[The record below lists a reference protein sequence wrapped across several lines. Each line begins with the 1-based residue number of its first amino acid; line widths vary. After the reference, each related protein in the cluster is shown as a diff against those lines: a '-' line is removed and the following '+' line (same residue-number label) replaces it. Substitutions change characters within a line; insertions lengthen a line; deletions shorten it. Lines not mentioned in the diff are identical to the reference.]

1 MLNLKSWSLKSRM
14 VVLATLVVIVIAAL
28 GAIQFNSADTVKT
41 KTAAAAELQDKVS
54 VLTAVRLANIELL
67 LAAMDSI
74 IDKAEGQIQPERAEV
89 IAQAT
94 DLINGSIPTVA
105 ALAEEVG
112 EGARADVLGPDFA
125 ALSTAIKVDLA
136 EAISTNADD
145 AAFAKIDD
153 VIDGAGE
160 RFADALT
167 VIYDRANDALDARLA
182 ESQQAV
188 DEARMVSVVMA
199 VAGLVIILPLIAWV
213 TLSVVRGLS
222 GLSSAMTR
230 LADGDLDADIPFTDR
245 ADELG
250 AMAGTVEVFKRN
262 GREVERLRE
271 EQERSQEVAA
281 SERRAAMVKLS
292 EEFDAS
298 VRSVVEAV
306 SSAARDMSSTANRLV
321 SSNSRMV
328 SETDTVGSMSSQTN
342 SAVQSVAMAA
352 NELSASIAEINR
364 QVEQSARTSKD
375 ATAKAQATNE
385 QIESLSE
392 DAEKIGNV
400 VALIQDIAEQTN
412 LLALNATIEAARAGD
427 AGKGF
432 AVVASEVKSLATQTA
447 KATEEIA
454 EQIRSIQ
461 AATSGAVM
469 AIREIA
475 DATREVDEITSTIA
489 DSIDQQGQATREIS
503 ESAQQAAASVEQT
516 VSTIQSV
523 SGLSRETGADV
534 SLVSDSIGQLNNE
547 FDTLKSQVSTFVDRI
562 KTG

>member
-14 VVLATLVVIVIAAL
+14 VVLAALVVVVIAAL

-41 KTAAAAELQDKVS
+41 KTAAVSAMREKVA
-54 VLTAVRLANIELL
+54 VLTDVRLANIELL

-74 IDKAEGQIQPERAEV
+74 IDKAEGQIQPERAEI
-89 IAQAT
+89 IANT
-94 DLINGSIPTVA
+94 TGFITESIPTVA
-105 ALAEEVG
+105 TLAG
-112 EGARADVLGPDFA
+112 EIGESGQASTLDADFA
-125 ALSTAIKVDLA
+125 ALARAIKVDLT
-136 EAISTNADD
+136 EAIASNADD

-160 RFADALT
+160 RFAAALT
-167 VIYDRANDALDARLA
+167 TVYDRANTALEQRLE

-188 DEARMVSVVMA
+188 DDARTMSVIMA
-199 VAGLVIILPLIAWV
+199 VVGLLVILPLIAWV

-222 GLSSAMTR
+222 GLSTAMTT
-230 LADGDLDADIPFTDR
+230 LADGKLDTDIPFTDR
-245 ADELG
+245 TDELG
-250 AMAGTVEVFKRN
+250 SMAGTVEVFKRN
-262 GREVERLRE
+262 AGEVERLRE
-271 EQERSQEVAA
+271 EQEKSQEAA
-281 SERRAAMVKLS
+281 AAERRAAMVKLS
-292 EEFDAS
+292 DEFDAS
-298 VRSVVEAV
+298 VRSVVNGV
-306 SSAARDMSSTANRLV
+306 SSAANEMSGTADRLV

-328 SETDTVGSMSSQTN
+328 SETDAVGSMSDETN
-342 SAVQSVAMAA
+342 AAVQAVAMAA

-385 QIESLSE
+385 QIESLAAG
-392 DAEKIGNV
+392 AEKIGNV

-461 AATSGAVM
+461 EATSGAVD
-469 AIREIA
+469 AIRMIA
-475 DATREVDEITSTIA
+475 ESTREVDEITTTIA

-503 ESAQQAAASVEQT
+503 ESAQQAATSVERT

-534 SLVSDSIGQLNNE
+534 SLVSDSIGQLNRE
-547 FDTLKSQVSTFVDRI
+547 FEGLKSQVSTFVDRI
-562 KTG
+562 KAG